1 MRKKAFFQA
10 FLLVVVGCLFFSC
23 SNTPDNEVEY
33 FAFQETKDGDW
44 GLISSDGEVLFARE
58 FDNAPTVVRDG
69 CFFVQNDK
77 GKWEL
82 F

>member
-33 FAFQETKDGDW
+33 FAFQETKDGI
-44 GLISSDGEVLFARE
+44 GA
-58 FDNAPTVVRDG
+58 
-69 CFFVQNDK
+69 
-77 GKWEL
+77 
-82 F
+82 